1 MKSKAKKS
9 TVLVIEDEVDI
20 SELICQTLSRAN
32 YDVLQAANG
41 YEGLQLAAQQR
52 PEAVIIDLMLARM
65 GGFEVVKRLK
75 GDALT
80 SDILIMILSA
90 KTELES
96 RIHGF
101 ELGVDDYMT
110 KPFSP
115 RELVLRLQSVL
126 RRRHPVMDTLVAGDL
141 ILDPM
146 ALKVTLHG
154 HFLDLSLIE
163 FKLLSLLMAKA
174 GDTLS
179 REELLSE
186 IWGREA
192 SVSKR
197 AVDTNI
203 YRLREKLED
212 HGGMMRTVRGV
223 GYTFSNSAR
232 AVISTF
238 PERGAEV
245 GTHEQVRIGLSA
257 RI

>member
-1 MKSKAKKS
+1 MKFKDKKS
-9 TVLVIEDEVDI
+9 TILVVEDEADI

-41 YEGLQLAAQQR
+41 YEGLRLAAQQR
-52 PEAVIIDLMLARM
+52 PEAVIIDLMLARL
-65 GGFEVVKRLK
+65 GGFEVIKRLK
-75 GDALT
+75 KEALT
-80 SDILIMILSA
+80 SDIMIMILSA

-126 RRRHPVMDTLVAGDL
+126 RRRHPVMETLVAGDL

-146 ALKVTLHG
+146 ALKVTLNG
-154 HFLDLSLIE
+154 NFLDLSLIE
-163 FKLLSLLMAKA
+163 FKLLSVLMSKS

-179 REELLSE
+179 REELLAE
-186 IWGREA
+186 VWGQGA

-212 HGGMMRTVRGV
+212 HGGMMRTVRGI
-223 GYTFSNSAR
+223 GYSFTDPAR
-232 AVISTF
+232 A
-238 PERGAEV
+238 G
-245 GTHEQVRIGLSA
+245 SA
-257 RI
+257 A